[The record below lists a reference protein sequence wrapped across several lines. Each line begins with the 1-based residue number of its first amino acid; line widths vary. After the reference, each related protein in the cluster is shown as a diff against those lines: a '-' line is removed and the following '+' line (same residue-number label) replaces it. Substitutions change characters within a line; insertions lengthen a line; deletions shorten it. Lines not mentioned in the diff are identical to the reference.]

1 MGIINDETLNM
12 LVYRCKEGCMAMLKN
27 LKQVKNMRKIKL
39 TLELMEVCSKNG
51 NLAFH
56 KYLSAKEFA
65 E

>member
-1 MGIINDETLNM
+1 M